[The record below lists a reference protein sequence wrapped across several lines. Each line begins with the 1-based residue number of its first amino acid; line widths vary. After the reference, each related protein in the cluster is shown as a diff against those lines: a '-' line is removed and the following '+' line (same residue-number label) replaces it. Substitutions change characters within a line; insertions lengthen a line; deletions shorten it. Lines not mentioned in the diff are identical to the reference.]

1 MCSISRTQL
10 ADLDVM
16 SFAKSIVANKTNIT
30 YCVFSH
36 PELEICG
43 THSAS
48 HAMNRKLNRLW
59 IWPLNCYNVS
69 RHRNILITQKIDCRD
84 WYANCLWDPFCTGRI
99 PPQGVASADKNC
111 KVPNPIV
118 VCNLYTALYLT
129 YAYDFS
135 WHPKLFMV
143 VSCNHA
149 YILFATS

>member
-1 MCSISRTQL
+1 MCSIPHTQL

-36 PELEICG
+36 PVIEIRG

-48 HAMNRKLNRLW
+48 HAIDIGRRYST
-59 IWPLNCYNVS
+59 IWTLNCYNVS
-69 RHRNILITQKIDCRD
+69 RHRKSLITQRINCRD
-84 WYANCLWDPFCTGRI
+84 WAANCLWDPFCTGRI

-135 WHPKLFMV
+135 
-143 VSCNHA
+143 
-149 YILFATS
+149 